1 MTIGFRIAAQT
12 YSHKVF
18 LVPNVRI
25 FILHE
30 IGVLTNSRVLISNI
44 IIAFSV

>member
-1 MTIGFRIAAQT
+1 MTIGFRIEAQT
-12 YSHKVF
+12 YSQKVF

-25 FILHE
+25 FMLHE

-44 IIAFSV
+44 TIAFSV